1 MKQRQLFLKLFILG
15 ALLGLFALGLS
26 FVNYIVY
33 EREGYQNQVVREIE
47 RNQIDSQRLVSP
59 FITVPYTQMVA
70 CDYRENPALKDK
82 LCAESGE
89 QLFFPEQI
97 DWDAKFDVSD
107 EKYRRTIY
115 AATSYM
121 ATLKSQGKFR
131 HVNEQVVTAN
141 QRTLD
146 WQSARFVLPIKDLR
160 GVHQKPILTIGG
172 EKRQLDFSEYQ
183 QTGSGGGISYL
194 SVALPNFSLNDFDFT
209 LDMSLEGLQVFSLV
223 PTTEKTTFKATG
235 NWADA
240 KYFGDSLPTQN
251 SSFDQQFSAKWQSI
265 TLGYQNRQDYMRCW
279 NAMNCSQYNHQ
290 SSDYYEVK
298 KGEVLS
304 KASGF
309 AVEFIEPVN
318 VYSQT
323 DRAIKYGWMITL
335 ITFASF
341 FLFESLKGLAIHP
354 IQYLLVGIA
363 QSVFF
368 LLLLSFSEQYSFLS
382 AYYIAAIAC
391 IGLIGW
397 YLRFVM
403 GKWLHAILF
412 SVLLGSLYVVMYV
425 LLQSAEKT
433 FFMGSIFAF
442 VLVAAVMFITRNVDW
457 YQMRLKNPTSNG

>member
-1 MKQRQLFLKLFILG
+1 MKQRQLFFKLFILA

-33 EREGYQNQVVREIE
+33 EREGYQNQVVREIV
-47 RNQIDSQRLVSP
+47 RNQIGSQQVVSP
-59 FITVPYTQMVA
+59 FVAVPYTQMVA
-70 CDYRENPALKDK
+70 CDYRENPELKDK
-82 LCAESGE
+82 LCRESGE

-107 EKYRRTIY
+107 DTYQRTIY
-115 AATSYM
+115 RATSYISSI
-121 ATLKSQGKFR
+121 KSQGKFSNI
-131 HVNEQVVTAN
+131 NEQVVTAN
-141 QRTLD
+141 QRRLD

-160 GVHQKPILTIGG
+160 GVHQKPILTIGE

-183 QTGSGGGISYL
+183 QIGSGGGISYL

-223 PTTEKTTFKATG
+223 PTTEKTTFSATG

-251 SSFDQQFSAKWQSI
+251 SSYDQQFSAKWQSI
-265 TLGYQNRQDYMRCW
+265 TLGYQNRQTYMSCW
-279 NAMNCSQYNHQ
+279 HA
-290 SSDYYEVK
+290 SSCRQDNDYYTDK
-298 KGEVLS
+298 SGEVIS
-304 KASGF
+304 NGAGF

-457 YQMRLKNPTSNG
+457 YQMRLKNSKSSG